1 MPAVTACG
9 TAPRSVARTPASP
22 SPSAPGAPTASSTPS
37 PALSPAF
44 VVPSGFTAG
53 IAVFDRQAG
62 TFTVQHNATMP
73 FRSASLVKL
82 LIALDFLWDRGPGYA
97 VPAADRARLDLMLRS
112 SDDSAATYYWSR
124 RGQGQIVVRMSAR
137 LALRETAPPP
147 AARPKAWGYTA
158 LSAADIVRVYRYVL
172 DAAPAPVRDYV
183 LGNLRQST
191 RCGTD
196 RYDQSF
202 GIPTAFDPPWAV
214 KQGWSGF
221 GDSPATPCA
230 GNVQAGYEVVV
241 GILDG
246 RVLHTTG
253 TVGQDDRS
261 IVAVLTQHPS
271 GTSFAKATAAL
282 TRLVGALPV
291 PGAVPRRT

>member
-1 MPAVTACG
+1 V
-9 TAPRSVARTPASP
+9 
-22 SPSAPGAPTASSTPS
+22 
-37 PALSPAF
+37 
-44 VVPSGFTAG
+44 G
-53 IAVFDRQAG
+53 IAVFDRQTG
-62 TFTVQHNATMP
+62 SFTMQHNATMR

-82 LIALDFLWDRGPGYA
+82 LIALDYLWDRGPGYA
-97 VPAADRARLDLMLRS
+97 VPAADRDRLQLMLRS

-124 RGQGQIVVRMSAR
+124 NGQGEIVTRMSAR
-137 LALRETAPPP
+137 LTLRDTAPPP

-158 LSAADIVRVYRYVL
+158 LSAADIVRIYRYVL
-172 DAAPAPVRDYV
+172 DDAAAPVRDFV
-183 LGNLRQST
+183 MDNLRQST

-202 GIPTAFDPPWAV
+202 GIPSAFEKPWAV

-221 GDSPATPCA
+221 GDVPAIPCT
-230 GNVQAGYEVVV
+230 GTTQARYEVV

-253 TVGQDDRS
+253 TVGPDDRS

-271 GTSFAKATAAL
+271 GTSFAKATATL
-282 TRLVGALPV
+282 TNLIGQLPV
-291 PGAVPRRT
+291 PGAIPRRA